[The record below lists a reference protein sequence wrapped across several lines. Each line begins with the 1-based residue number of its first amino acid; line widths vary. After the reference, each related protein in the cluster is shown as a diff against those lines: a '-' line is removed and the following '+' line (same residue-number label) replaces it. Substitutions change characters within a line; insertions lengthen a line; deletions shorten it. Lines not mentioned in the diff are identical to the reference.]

1 MSGGSMSPISISS
14 PLSASSPG
22 PPALAPRAASVASN
36 GAPAPNTIVTHK
48 EWVVP
53 PRPKPGRKASTE
65 TPPTHSAHVM
75 QKRKAQNRAAQR
87 AFRERKAA
95 RVNEL
100 EDKLKELQ
108 ADHENHDRI
117 SRDQIQ
123 QLTEDNMRL
132 TKELS
137 EYKLR
142 MESLQKELDLI
153 RQLKS
158 EDQASAA
165 NFVTQVASPAPSSGH
180 DTPCGGNCTCTDEL
194 DQVLCTKKAVVTLN
208 APSVPLRRRSGGNK
222 PQPSPESSRVSDP
235 IGCGRCSKEGS
246 CVCMAEIVATL
257 STKRPTSPSK
267 NTPKRTRTGDYAE
280 HGSEALE
287 IDFTNAYMAKSTPNP
302 PITQMP
308 DPCGFCSDG
317 TPCVCAEVAN
327 SLIATD
333 DSEENHST
341 KLPPL
346 RDGHSSGS
354 TSHTQQGLERPVAL
368 YPPMNTSAV
377 KLSSRPSGCQ
387 PGGCAQCQND
397 PLSTL
402 FCQSVATKMDGA
414 EKSGCCGGGLCDGD
428 IEGSRSSASNSKEK
442 GKTDEGTSEKGT
454 FIPCSAAY
462 QTLSRHRA
470 FEDATTDLGS
480 LVRPLMVRS
489 QDGSCPQIEV
499 SSIRE
504 VLRKLDRGFGSD
516 AGKYAK

>member
-1 MSGGSMSPISISS
+1 
-14 PLSASSPG
+14 
-22 PPALAPRAASVASN
+22 
-36 GAPAPNTIVTHK
+36 
-48 EWVVP
+48 
-53 PRPKPGRKASTE
+53 
-65 TPPTHSAHVM
+65 M

-95 RVNEL
+95 RVSEL

-108 ADHENHDRI
+108 ADHENRDRI
-117 SRDQIQ
+117 SEDQIQ
-123 QLTEDNMRL
+123 QLTEDNVRL

-137 EYKLR
+137 EYRIR

-158 EDQASAA
+158 EDEALAA

-180 DTPCGGNCTCTDEL
+180 DTPCGGDCTCTDEL
-194 DQVLCTKKAVVTLN
+194 DRVLCIKKAGVALS
-208 APSVPLRRRSGGNK
+208 APSVPLRRRSGRNK
-222 PQPSPESSRVSDP
+222 PQPSLESSRVLDP
-235 IGCGRCSKEGS
+235 AGCGRCSKEGP
-246 CVCMAEIVATL
+246 CACLDEIAAAL
-257 STKRPTSPSK
+257 STKRPTSPSQ
-267 NTPKRTRTGDYAE
+267 NTPKRTRTGNYAE
-280 HGSEALE
+280 NSSEELE
-287 IDFTNAYMAKSTPNP
+287 IDFTNAYMTKST

-308 DPCGFCSDG
+308 DHCGFCSDG

-327 SLIATD
+327 SLIAND
-333 DSEENHST
+333 GPEENHST

-346 RDGHSSGS
+346 RDGHSSVL

-377 KLSSRPSGCQ
+377 KPTSRPGGCQ

-402 FCQSVATKMDGA
+402 FCQSVATKMNSA
-414 EKSGCCGGGLCDGD
+414 ERSGCCGGGLCGGGGE
-428 IEGSRSSASNSKEK
+428 IEGSRPSAGDGREK
-442 GKTDEGTSEKGT
+442 GKADEGASEKGT

-489 QDGSCPQIEV
+489 LDGNCPQIEV

-504 VLRKLDRGFGSD
+504 VLRRLDRGFGSD
-516 AGKYAK
+516 AGKYTK

>member
-1 MSGGSMSPISISS
+1 MSGDSMSPISISS

-22 PPALAPRAASVASN
+22 PPALAPRASSVVSN
-36 GAPAPNTIVTHK
+36 GAAAPNTIVTHR

-65 TPPTHSAHVM
+65 TPPT
-75 QKRKAQNRAAQR
+75 KRKAQNRAAQR

-108 ADHENHDRI
+108 ADHESHDRV

-123 QLTEDNMRL
+123 QLTEDHVRL
-132 TKELS
+132 TKELA
-137 EYKLR
+137 EYKIR

-158 EDQASAA
+158 EDQASNSVA
-165 NFVTQVASPAPSSGH
+165 QVASPAPSSGR

-194 DQVLCTKKAVVTLN
+194 DQLLCVKKTAVTLS
-208 APSVPLRRRSGGNK
+208 ASSVPLRRRSGRKN
-222 PQPSPESSRVSDP
+222 PQPSSESSRVLDP
-235 IGCGRCSKEGS
+235 TGCGRCSKEGS
-246 CVCMAEIVATL
+246 CACMTEIAAAGP
-257 STKRPTSPSK
+257 SIKRPTSPSQ

-280 HGSEALE
+280 HGSKELE
-287 IDFTNAYMAKSTPNP
+287 IDFTDAYLTKSTPNP

-327 SLIATD
+327 SLIEND

-346 RDGHSSGS
+346 RDGHGS
-354 TSHTQQGLERPVAL
+354 VLTSHTQQGLERPVAL

-377 KLSSRPSGCQ
+377 KLTSRPSGCQ

-414 EKSGCCGGGLCDGD
+414 EKSGCCRGGLCGGD
-428 IEGSRSSASNSKEK
+428 IGGSRPSVGDSKEK
-442 GKTDEGTSEKGT
+442 GKVDEGASEKGT

-489 QDGSCPQIEV
+489 LDGSCPQIEV

-504 VLRKLDRGFGSD
+504 VLRRLDRGFGSD
-516 AGKYAK
+516 AGKYTK

>member
-14 PLSASSPG
+14 PSSASSPG
-22 PPALAPRAASVASN
+22 PPTLAPRTASVASN
-36 GAPAPNTIVTHK
+36 GAATPNTIVTHR

-65 TPPTHSAHVM
+65 TPPT
-75 QKRKAQNRAAQR
+75 KRKAQNRAAQR

-108 ADHENHDRI
+108 DDHENHDRI
-117 SRDQIQ
+117 STDRIQ
-123 QLTEDNMRL
+123 QLTEDNLRL

-137 EYKLR
+137 EYKIR

-153 RQLKS
+153 RQLRS

-165 NFVTQVASPAPSSGH
+165 NFVAQVASPAPSSGH
-180 DTPCGGNCTCTDEL
+180 GTPCGGNCTCTDEL
-194 DQVLCTKKAVVTLN
+194 DQVLCIKKAIATLS
-208 APSVPLRRRSGGNK
+208 APSVLLRRRSRRNK
-222 PQPSPESSRVSDP
+222 PQPSPESGRVSDSA
-235 IGCGRCSKEGS
+235 GCGRCSKEGS
-246 CVCMAEIVATL
+246 CACMTEIAAAL
-257 STKRPTSPSK
+257 LTKRPTSPSQ
-267 NTPKRTRTGDYAE
+267 NAPKRARTGDYAE
-280 HGSEALE
+280 HTSEELE
-287 IDFTNAYMAKSTPNP
+287 IDFTNAYMTKSTPNP

-327 SLIATD
+327 SLIADD

-346 RDGHSSGS
+346 RDGHSSVL

-377 KLSSRPSGCQ
+377 KLNSRPSGCQ

-402 FCQSVATKMDGA
+402 FCQSVATKMDSA
-414 EKSGCCGGGLCDGD
+414 ERLGCCSGGLCGGGD
-428 IEGSRSSASNSKEK
+428 IEGSRPSIGDSMEK
-442 GKTDEGTSEKGT
+442 GKAGEGASEKGT

-489 QDGSCPQIEV
+489 LDGSCPQIEV
-499 SSIRE
+499 SSVRE
-504 VLRKLDRGFGSD
+504 VLRRLDRGFGSD
-516 AGKYAK
+516 AGKYTK